1 MHHDPRAWSVNAIC
15 ALCNVRVHFCVGHCW
30 QNTCG
35 YQEGMMIIRCG
46 SLKFVHCE
54 ITLDLLSDHIW
65 FLQRARQ
72 RNELKLHELDSLS

>member
-1 MHHDPRAWSVNAIC
+1 MCVVQRTSAVFVWGIAGRI
-15 ALCNVRVHFCVGHCW
+15 RVA
-30 QNTCG
+30 TS
-35 YQEGMMIIRCG
+35 QEGMIILCG
-46 SLKFVHCE
+46 SLKFVHGE